1 MSQSLPTAA
10 LFCEP
15 VSPQETPEGE
25 DSLPASSHQTV
36 ATPSGEPQ
44 GEEARD
50 VKTQD
55 TGLIAEVPKK
65 GMISV
70 NLDPCIF
77 PYIEKC

>member
-55 TGLIAEVPKK
+55 TGLIAEVPKEW
-65 GMISV
+65 
-70 NLDPCIF
+70 F
-77 PYIEKC
+77 QWT